1 MPPMSGGLVKQE
13 FMMLKHLGVVAAA
26 VTAFGVSAAQA
37 GDLVDGKKGLGIAS
51 AIGGPTGLAF
61 NYGTGNL
68 AIEGILGV
76 TYIAPDG
83 GDAAKTINFG
93 AGAHF
98 MALRAEKAAL
108 SAGGRLAL
116 GMGDVA
122 GESITQFGL
131 DIPVRVYWFADE
143 HFSLHFETGIS
154 VVMVPEK
161 GAIYGGAAGPKGM
174 EIGIVNAAPLSNV
187 GATFWW

>member
-1 MPPMSGGLVKQE
+1 
-13 FMMLKHLGVVAAA
+13 MLKHLGVVAAA

-51 AIGGPTGLAF
+51 AIGGATGLAF
-61 NYGTGNL
+61 DYGTGNL
-68 AIEGILGV
+68 AIEGILGIGYV
-76 TYIAPDG
+76 APDG
-83 GDAAKTINFG
+83 GDAVNTIHFA

-108 SAGGRLAL
+108 SAGGRLNL
-116 GMGDVA
+116 GLGKPNGSDSV
-122 GESITQFGL
+122 TQFGI

-143 HFSLHFETGIS
+143 HFSLHFETGIG
-154 VVMVPEK
+154 VVMSPEK
-161 GAIYGGAAGPKGM
+161 GNIFPGAAGPKGM
-174 EIGIVNAAPLSNV
+174 DINVVNYAPLSNV

>member
-1 MPPMSGGLVKQE
+1 
-13 FMMLKHLGVVAAA
+13 MLKHLGVVAAA

-37 GDLVDGKKGLGIAS
+37 GDLVDGKKGLGIAK
-51 AIGGPTGLAF
+51 AVGGPTGLAF

-68 AIEGILGV
+68 AIEGILGIG
-76 TYIAPDG
+76 YASPDG
-83 GDAAKTINFG
+83 GDAAKNINFG
-93 AGAHF
+93 AGVHF

-116 GMGDVA
+116 GMGDVG

-143 HFSLHFETGIS
+143 HFSLHFETGIA
-154 VVMVPEK
+154 VVMHPEK
-161 GAIYGGAAGPKGM
+161 GAIYPAVAGPKGM
-174 EIGIVNAAPLSNV
+174 DINVFNASTLQNV

>member
-1 MPPMSGGLVKQE
+1 MWSR
-13 FMMLKHLGVVAAA
+13 AA

-37 GDLVDGKKGLGIAS
+37 GDLVAGKKGLGIAS

-61 NYGTGNL
+61 NYGVDNL

-76 TYIAPDG
+76 GFVSPDE
-83 GDAAKTINFG
+83 GDAVKTINFG
-93 AGAHF
+93 AGVHF

-116 GMGDVA
+116 GMGDRN

-161 GAIYGGAAGPKGM
+161 GAIYHEAAGLKSM
-174 EIGIVNAAPLSNV
+174 ELGIVNAATLSNV

>member
-1 MPPMSGGLVKQE
+1 
-13 FMMLKHLGVVAAA
+13 MLKHLGVVAAA
-26 VTAFGVSAAQA
+26 VTALGLSTAQA
-37 GDLVDGKKGLGIAS
+37 GDLVDGKKGLGIAK
-51 AIGGPTGLAF
+51 AMGGATGLAF
-61 NYGTGNL
+61 DYGTGNL
-68 AIEGILGV
+68 AIEGILGIG
-76 TYIAPDG
+76 YASPDS
-83 GDAAKTINFG
+83 GDAAKTIHFA

-108 SAGGRLAL
+108 SAGGRLNL

-122 GESITQFGL
+122 SATGSESVTQFGL

-154 VVMVPEK
+154 VVMSPEK
-161 GAIYGGAAGPKGM
+161 GNIFPGAAGPKGM
-174 EIGIVNAAPLSNV
+174 DINIVNAAPLSNV

>member
-1 MPPMSGGLVKQE
+1 
-13 FMMLKHLGVVAAA
+13 MLKHLGVVAAA
-26 VTAFGVSAAQA
+26 VTALGISAAQA

-61 NYGTGNL
+61 NFGTGNL
-68 AIEGILGV
+68 AIEGILGID
-76 TYIAPDG
+76 YASPDS
-83 GDAAKTINFG
+83 GDAAKIINFA

-108 SAGGRLAL
+108 SAGGRLSL

-143 HFSLHFETGIS
+143 HFSLHFETGIAIK
-154 VVMVPEK
+154 MEPEK
-161 GAIYGGAAGPKGM
+161 GAIYPTTGGPKGK
-174 EIGIVNAAPLSNV
+174 EFGIVNTGALSNV